1 MTLKSLALT
10 TALLAG
16 AFGSVLA
23 TTPAH
28 AQAKEQFFPLLVYRT
43 GPYAPNGTPL
53 ANGKQ
58 DYIRLVNA
66 RDGGVNGVKLTY
78 EECETGYATDKGVEC
93 YERLKGRPGVALFE
107 PQTTGVTFALT
118 DKVPADKMPLIT
130 PGYGLS
136 ISQDG
141 QSFKWNFPLMGSY
154 WTAADI
160 IVQGL
165 GKKEGGMDKLKGKKI
180 ALVYHDSPFGKEP
193 IPLLQERAKMHG
205 FELPLIPVT
214 APGIEQKSAWLQVR
228 QQRPDYV
235 ILWGWGVM
243 NSAALKEAVAT
254 GYPREKMYG
263 VWWSGAEPDVKDVG
277 QGAKGYNALTL
288 HASGQQLKV
297 MQDILQKVHDKGN
310 GSGPRDEVGSVLYVR
325 GMLMQML
332 AVEGVRR
339 AQERFGKG
347 KVMTGE
353 QVRWGLE
360 NLALD
365 AKRLEALGLA
375 DVMRPL
381 ATSCADHMGSAWA
394 RVQTWDGSK
403 WNASSEFVQADEQ
416 IIKPLVKSNADKY
429 LSDKKMTRR
438 EAADCQS

>member
-1 MTLKSLALT
+1 MKAKSLIA
-10 TALLAG
+10 AVAMAG
-16 AFGSVLA
+16 AVSV
-23 TTPAH
+23 AH
-28 AQAKEQFFPLLVYRT
+28 AQNEQFIPMAGYWV
-43 GPYAPNGTPL
+43 GPYASG
-53 ANGKQ
+53 GSGVFGGFI
-58 DYIRLVNA
+58 DYVNMINA

-78 EECETGYATDKGVEC
+78 EKCETEYNNARGVEC
-93 YERLKGRPGVALFE
+93 YERLKNKGP
-107 PQTTGVTFALT
+107 TGATVMHPLSTGITYSILEKAT
-118 DKVPADKMPLIT
+118 ADKVPVISMGYGRTDAADGRVFPYIFPLIT
-130 PGYGLS
+130 TY
-136 ISQDG
+136 
-141 QSFKWNFPLMGSY
+141 WNQASAMIKYIG
-154 WTAADI
+154 T
-160 IVQGL
+160 
-165 GKKEGGMDKLKGKKI
+165 KEGGVDKLKGKKI
-180 ALVYHDSPFGKEP
+180 TLIYHDSAYGKEP
-193 IPLLQERAKMHG
+193 HAVLQEDAKRYGYTLNM
-205 FELPLIPVT
+205 IPV
-214 APGIEQKSAWLQVR
+214 AHPGNEQGAQWLQIR
-228 QQRPDYV
+228 QQKPDWV

-347 KVMTGE
+347 KVMTSE

-365 AKRLEALGLA
+365 SKRLEALGLA

-394 RVQTWDGSK
+394 RVQTWDGGK
-403 WNASSEFVQADEQ
+403 WNAASEFVQADEQ
-416 IIKPLVKSNADKY
+416 IIKPLVKANADKY